1 MSISYS
7 GIVLTDDSQQ
17 NLVASLIDMIP
28 PDWEIVAHHMTICM
42 GPLVHPKESKRKK
55 GHDYSAFGEPGTPYN
70 LRVTSVGMS
79 DKAMA
84 VMVDSPFPTQNE
96 KKGGF
101 AHITIAVNR
110 AAGGKPFDS
119 NKIPLENFE
128 DISNRN
134 LSVKGLV
141 EEVPQ

>member
-7 GIVLTDDSQQ
+7 GIVLTDDSRQS
-17 NLVASLIDMIP
+17 LVASLVDMIP
-28 PDWEIVAHHMTICM
+28 SDWEIVAHHMTICM
-42 GPLVHPKESKRKK
+42 GPLVHPKKAS
-55 GHDYSAFGEPGTPYN
+55 HNYSEFGELETQYD
-70 LRVTSVGMS
+70 LRITSVGMS

-101 AHITIAVNR
+101 AHITVAVNR
-110 AAGGKPFDS
+110 AGGGKPFDS
-119 NKIPLENFE
+119 NKIPHENFE
-128 DISNRN
+128 DISDRN
-134 LSVKGLV
+134 LIVKGLV

>member
-1 MSISYS
+1 MNISYS

-17 NLVASLIDMIP
+17 NLVASLIDAIP

-42 GPLVHPKESKRKK
+42 GPLVHPTKAS
-55 GHDYSAFGEPGTPYN
+55 HNYSNFGEPGTQHN

-96 KKGGF
+96 QKGGF

-119 NKIPLENFE
+119 NKIPHENFE
-128 DISNRN
+128 DISGRN
-134 LSVKGLV
+134 LIVKGIV

>member
-1 MSISYS
+1 MNISYS

-28 PDWEIVAHHMTICM
+28 PDWEIVAHHMTICL
-42 GPLVHPKESKRKK
+42 GPLVHPTKAS
-55 GHDYSAFGEPGTPYN
+55 HNYSDFGVPGTPYD
-70 LRVTSVGMS
+70 LRVTAIGASE
-79 DKAMA
+79 KAMA

-96 KKGGF
+96 QKGGF

-119 NKIPLENFE
+119 NKIALANFE

-134 LSVKGLV
+134 LIVKGHV

>member
-1 MSISYS
+1 MNISYS
-7 GIVLTDDSQQ
+7 GIVLTDDTQQ
-17 NLVASLIDMIP
+17 NLIASLIDMIP

-42 GPLVHPKESKRKK
+42 GPLVHPKKAS
-55 GHDYSAFGEPGTPYN
+55 HNYSNFGEPGTPYD

-101 AHITIAVNR
+101 AHITVAVNR

-119 NKIPLENFE
+119 NKIPHENFE
-128 DISNRN
+128 DISGRN
-134 LSVKGLV
+134 LIVKGLV

>member
-1 MSISYS
+1 MTISYS

-17 NLVASLIDMIP
+17 NLIASLIDLIP

-42 GPLVHPKESKRKK
+42 GPLVHPTKAS
-55 GHDYSAFGEPGTPYN
+55 HNYSDFGPPGTPYD
-70 LRVTSVGMS
+70 LRVTSIGAS
-79 DKAMA
+79 EKAMA

-96 KKGGF
+96 QKGGF

-110 AAGGKPFDS
+110 AGGGKPFDS

-128 DISNRN
+128 DISYRN
-134 LSVKGLV
+134 LIAKGLV